1 MINMKEERQFMGNR
15 VYGRQVVDGHV
26 HTELC
31 PHGSGDKTALM
42 IEKAIDLK
50 IDKICLTDAPPLP
63 VEFKN
68 VYGGIKDGCDMGVL
82 KADQVEVYLE
92 LAERLKKRLCNPYQY
107 FRRL

>member
-15 VYGRQVVDGHV
+15 AYGRRVVDGHV

-31 PHGSGDKTALM
+31 PHGSGDKTVLM

-50 IDKICLTDAPPLP
+50 IDKICLTEHDPLP
-63 VEFKN
+63 AEFKN
-68 VYGGIKDGCDMGVL
+68 VYGGI

-92 LAERLKKRLCNPYQY
+92 LAERLKKDYATRILLMNKIAA
-107 FRRL
+107 

>member
-15 VYGRQVVDGHV
+15 VYGRVVDGHV

-50 IDKICLTDAPPLP
+50 IDKICLTEPPCRQGLRTYM
-63 VEFKN
+63 E
-68 VYGGIKDGCDMGVL
+68 VL
-82 KADQVEVYLE
+82 KPAVIR
-92 LAERLKKRLCNPYQY
+92 ERLKRIKSKYI
-107 FRRL
+107 